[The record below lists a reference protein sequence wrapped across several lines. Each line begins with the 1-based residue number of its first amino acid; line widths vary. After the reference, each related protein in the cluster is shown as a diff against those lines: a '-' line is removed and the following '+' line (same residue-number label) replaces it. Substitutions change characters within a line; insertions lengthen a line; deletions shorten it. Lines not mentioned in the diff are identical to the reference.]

1 MMALSIVEQGNA
13 EVASVGGR
21 WMLRVSQTDAA
32 TYSNAM
38 VTNYRTRQDFTF
50 VPHTRLELTAH
61 LEGELHGTAG
71 FGFWNHPYGL
81 GLRLPR
87 VIWFFFSS
95 RPSDMPLAMD
105 VPGHGFKAAVFDA
118 QRWLFYALLPA
129 APVGMLLMRI
139 PTLYKR
145 LWPVGQRAIGVDEMI
160 LDAALLRTSRRYGI
174 DWQRDTIE
182 FMING
187 ETVFKTRC
195 VPGGPLG
202 FVAWIDN
209 QYAIVTP
216 QGKFRFG
223 LVDIVGDQ
231 QLVIDDVSLETI

>member
-1 MMALSIVEQGNA
+1 
-13 EVASVGGR
+13 
-21 WMLRVSQTDAA
+21 
-32 TYSNAM
+32 
-38 VTNYRTRQDFTF
+38 
-50 VPHTRLELTAH
+50 
-61 LEGELHGTAG
+61 
-71 FGFWNHPYGL
+71 
-81 GLRLPR
+81 
-87 VIWFFFSS
+87 
-95 RPSDMPLAMD
+95 
-105 VPGHGFKAAVFDA
+105 
-118 QRWLFYALLPA
+118 
-129 APVGMLLMRI
+129 MRI
-139 PTLYKR
+139 PTLYER